1 MPFSDSYFFTSG
13 VTIEQFQDKLRNQSW
28 WTTQGLEADKIRL
41 MEKDSAWLRNF
52 MSWSNKE
59 SEILAKIDRTLK
71 WRQEV
76 DIYSWTADAEWA
88 KKAYEK
94 PFLQLHGRD
103 ADGDRVLWKVVKYS
117 NTKLVEEGKKAIA
130 YYFEERVIH
139 RHSSFR
145 NKLYTNLFS
154 WNSKS
159 CSF

>member
-76 DIYSWTADAEWA
+76 DIYSWTADSEWA
-88 KKAYEK
+88 KKALEK
-94 PFLQLHGRD
+94 PFLQMQKNVNRI
-103 ADGDRVLWKVVKYS
+103 K
-117 NTKLVEEGKKAIA
+117 TTFAI
-130 YYFEERVIH
+130 
-139 RHSSFR
+139 
-145 NKLYTNLFS
+145 
-154 WNSKS
+154 
-159 CSF
+159 

>member
-1 MPFSDSYFFTSG
+1 M
-13 VTIEQFQDKLRNQSW
+13 K
-28 WTTQGLEADKIRL
+28 
-41 MEKDSAWLRNF
+41 KDSAWLRNF

-76 DIYSWTADAEWA
+76 DIYSWTADSDWA
-88 KKAYEK
+88 KKSYEN

-130 YYFEERVIH
+130 YYFEERV
-139 RHSSFR
+139 
-145 NKLYTNLFS
+145 NN
-154 WNSKS
+154 
-159 CSF
+159 